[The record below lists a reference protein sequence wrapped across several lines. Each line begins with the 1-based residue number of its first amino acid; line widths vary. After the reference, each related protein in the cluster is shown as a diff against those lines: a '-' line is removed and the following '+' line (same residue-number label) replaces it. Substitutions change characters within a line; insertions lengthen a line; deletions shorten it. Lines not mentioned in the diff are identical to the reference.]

1 MPEFIFQEEYNQ
13 LIGEM
18 NIREPKVELSEINE
32 MWKEIL
38 DINEHKVL
46 FADSKT
52 QISELSRLYII
63 EYYYLAMAAGDD
75 TSNEVQFILKSLL
88 IGIANTALCIYK
100 NSFDGFKYQT
110 KVLLRNLYEQGLVFL
125 NVLLDKEKRTA
136 LLSAS
141 SQEAEYEMWR
151 KYFKPKKMHK
161 TIADFEK
168 KLGKEWSNDWHT
180 RLYGDLSSY
189 AHNDFLSLLVTSY
202 FIPEDEDEEMKINIC
217 GCFADRVDNTLDQLN
232 GILFFVGMNFLK
244 IISSEYSD
252 VTKEMICIDI
262 KDESN
267 NKDFWNKATFLEF
280 LNRKCFL
287 KMFWES
293 HASEESIVT

>member
-1 MPEFIFQEEYNQ
+1 MPEFIFREEYNQ

-18 NIREPKVELSEINE
+18 NIKEPEIELPEIDE

-38 DINEHKVL
+38 DINENKLL
-46 FADSKT
+46 FGESQT
-52 QISELSRLYII
+52 PISELSRLYIV
-63 EYYYLAMAAGDD
+63 EYYYLAMAVGDD
-75 TSNEVQFILKSLL
+75 TSNEIQFVLKSLL
-88 IGIANTALCIYK
+88 IGIANTSLCIYK
-100 NSFDGFKYQT
+100 NSFDGFKYQA

-125 NVLLDKEKRTA
+125 NVLLDKEKRSA

-141 SQEAEYEMWR
+141 SQDAEYEVWR
-151 KYFKPKKMHK
+151 KYFKPQKMHK
-161 TIADFEK
+161 TIANFEK
-168 KLGKEWSNDWHT
+168 KLGMEWSEDWHK
-180 RLYGDLSSY
+180 RVYGDLSSY

-232 GILFFVGMNFLK
+232 GILFFIGMNFLK
-244 IISSEYSD
+244 IVSSNHSD
-252 VTKEMICIDI
+252 VKKEMICIDE
-262 KDESN
+262 KDESR
-267 NKDFWNKATFLEF
+267 NKDFWNKATFLEL

-293 HASEESIVT
+293 HASE